1 MKTPV
6 FSLLLTATLAAAAHA
21 EVKLP
26 ALISDNM
33 VLQQDLPANVWGW
46 ADAGEKVSVKFGG
59 KSAEATAD
67 AKGKWSVKLA
77 GLASGATGEMTVA
90 GTNTLTIKN
99 VAVGEVWVCSGQS
112 NMEFVVSRGM
122 NAVEEISG
130 ADFPMIR
137 HFNVAR
143 AAKGEPQD
151 NCAGKWD
158 VCSPQ
163 TVAGF
168 TAVGYFFGRQLH
180 KNLKVPVGLIHSSWG
195 GTAAELWTPWPVLSG
210 DPDFKS
216 ITGAWEK
223 TVNDYPAAK
232 ARYDAEMEVWSE
244 AEKKAKVAGTPPP
257 APPRAPKG
265 GDVVGSPSSLY
276 NGMIAPL
283 VPYTIRGVTW
293 YQGESN
299 AGNATLY
306 RKLFPVMIQSW
317 RAAWQEPDSAF
328 LFVQLAN
335 YMQRHDEPT
344 DTNWARLREAQTR
357 ALALP
362 HTGMALAID
371 VGDAKDIHP
380 KDKQTVGKRLALAA
394 EATVYYR
401 DTEYSGPM
409 FGGAQMEGEKVRLTF
424 RHGEGMKAAEGGKVK
439 GFAIAGE
446 DRKFVWADA
455 EIAGDHV
462 IISSPEVKAPASVRY
477 AWADNPECN
486 LINAAG
492 LPASPFRTDD
502 WPAGPAPVKPAVK

>member
-1 MKTPV
+1 MKIPA
-6 FSLLLTATLAAAAHA
+6 FSLLLTAALAAAAHA

-46 ADAGEKVSVKFGG
+46 ADAGEKVSVKFGD
-59 KSAEATAD
+59 KAADATAD

-77 GLASGATGEMTVA
+77 GLASGATGDLTVA

-112 NMEFVVSRGM
+112 NMEFTVRGAL
-122 NAVEEISG
+122 NSAEEIAG
-130 ADFPMIR
+130 ANFPMIR
-137 HFNVAR
+137 HFTVA
-143 AAKGEPQD
+143 KSPQKEPQD
-151 NCAGKWD
+151 DCKGKWE

-163 TVAGF
+163 TAAGF

-180 KNLKVPVGLIHSSWG
+180 QNLKVPVGLIHSSWG
-195 GTAAELWTPWPVLSG
+195 GTPAEFWTPGPVLNG
-210 DPDFKS
+210 DPDFKP
-216 ITGAWEK
+216 IVTAWEK
-223 TVNDYPAAK
+223 VVSDYPAAK
-232 ARYDAEMEVWSE
+232 AKYDAALEKWSE
-244 AEKKAKVAGTPPP
+244 EEKKAREAGTPPP
-257 APPRAPKG
+257 KKPSAPKG
-265 GDVVGSPSSLY
+265 ADAFGSPACLY

-283 VPYTIRGVTW
+283 LPYTIRGATW

-306 RKLFPVMIQSW
+306 RKLFPTMIQSW
-317 RAAWQEPDSAF
+317 RQAWQLPDFPF

-335 YMQRHDEPT
+335 YMQRYDEPT
-344 DTNWARLREAQTR
+344 DTNWARLREAQTL
-357 ALALP
+357 ALELP

-380 KDKQTVGKRLALAA
+380 KDKQTVGKRLALCA

-401 DTEYSGPM
+401 DVEFSGPM
-409 FGGAQMEGEKVRLTF
+409 YGGAQIEGEKVRLTF
-424 RHGEGMKAAEGGKVK
+424 RSSTGMKAADGGKIK

-455 EIAGDHV
+455 EVAGDHV
-462 IISSPEVKAPASVRY
+462 MISSPEVKVPAAVRY
-477 AWADNPECN
+477 GWADNPDCN

-492 LPASPFRTDD
+492 LPASPFRSDH
-502 WPAGPAPVKPAVK
+502 WPMDGAPVKPPAK

>member
-1 MKTPV
+1 MKTPAL
-6 FSLLLTATLAAAAHA
+6 SLLLFTAAAHA
-21 EVKLP
+21 AVKLP

-46 ADAGEKVSVKFGG
+46 ADAGEKVSVKFGE
-59 KSAEATAD
+59 KSAETTAD

-77 GLASGATGEMTVA
+77 ELPSGATGDLTVA
-90 GTNTLTIKN
+90 GTNTLTVKN

-112 NMEFVVSRGM
+112 NMEFAVRGAM
-122 NAVEEISG
+122 NATEEIAG
-130 ADFPMIR
+130 ANFPMIR
-137 HFNVAR
+137 HFTVG
-143 AAKGEPQD
+143 KSPQKEPQED
-151 NCAGKWD
+151 CAGKWE

-180 KNLKVPVGLIHSSWG
+180 QNLKVPVGLIHSSWG
-195 GTAAELWTPWPVLSG
+195 GTPAEFWTPGPVLNG
-210 DPDFKS
+210 DPDFKP
-216 ITGAWEK
+216 IVTAWEK
-223 TVNDYPAAK
+223 ILSDYPAAK
-232 ARYDAEMEVWSE
+232 AKYDADLKAWQEE
-244 AEKKAKVAGTPPP
+244 EKKAREAGTPPP
-257 APPRAPKG
+257 KQPQAPRG
-265 GDVVGSPSSLY
+265 GDAFGSPACLY

-283 VPYTIRGVTW
+283 LPYTIRGVTW

-299 AGNATLY
+299 AGAATLY
-306 RKLFPVMIQSW
+306 RKLFPTMIESW
-317 RAAWQEPDSAF
+317 RLAWREPDSAF

-335 YMQRHDEPT
+335 YLPRHAEPT
-344 DTNWARLREAQTR
+344 DTNWARLREAQTM
-357 ALALP
+357 ALELP

-371 VGDAKDIHP
+371 VGDAADIHP
-380 KDKQTVGKRLALAA
+380 KDKQTVGKRLALSA

-401 DTEYSGPM
+401 DVEYSGPM

-424 RHGEGMKAAEGGKVK
+424 RNGAGMKPAVGEKVK
-439 GFAIAGE
+439 GFSIAGE

-502 WPAGPAPVKPAVK
+502 WPVGPAPVKPVTK

>member
-6 FSLLLTATLAAAAHA
+6 LSLILTSALTSAAHA

-26 ALISDNM
+26 AIISDHM

-46 ADAGEKVSVKFGG
+46 ADAGEKVNVKFAD
-59 KSAEATAD
+59 KTAEATAD
-67 AKGKWSVKLA
+67 AKGKWSAKLTE
-77 GLASGATGEMTVA
+77 LAPGTIGEMTIA

-112 NMEFVVSRGM
+112 NMEFTVNGAL
-122 NAVEEISG
+122 NAKDEIAG
-130 ADFPMIR
+130 ANFPLLR
-137 HFNVAR
+137 HFTVL
-143 AAKGEPQD
+143 KTQLKEPQED
-151 NCAGKWD
+151 CKGKWE

-168 TAVGYFFGRQLH
+168 TAVGYFFGRQLQQ
-180 KNLKVPVGLIHSSWG
+180 NLKVPVGLIHSSWG
-195 GTAAELWTPWPVLSG
+195 GTAAEQWTPAPVLNA
-210 DPDFKS
+210 DPDFKPMVA
-216 ITGAWEK
+216 AWEK
-223 TVNDYPAAK
+223 VVADYPAAK
-232 ARYDAEMEVWSE
+232 AKYDQDMLAWRE
-244 AEKKAKVAGTPPP
+244 AEKAAKDAGTT
-257 APPRAPKG
+257 PPRQPNAPRG
-265 GDVVGSPSSLY
+265 GDANGSPSGLY
-276 NGMIAPL
+276 NGMIVPL
-283 VPYTIRGVTW
+283 LPYTIRGVTW

-299 AGNATLY
+299 AGAAALY
-306 RKLFPVMIQSW
+306 RKLFPTMIQSW
-317 RAAWQEPDSAF
+317 RAAWHEPDAAF

-335 YMQRHDEPT
+335 FMQRHDEPT
-344 DTNWARLREAQTR
+344 DTNWARLREAQTM
-357 ALALP
+357 ALELP

-371 VGDAKDIHP
+371 VGDATDIHP

-401 DTEYSGPM
+401 DVEYSGPM

-424 RHGEGMKAAEGGKVK
+424 RNAEGMKAADGGKIK
-439 GFAIAGE
+439 GFAIAGA

-462 IISSPEVKAPASVRY
+462 IISSPGVKAPASVRY

-502 WPAGPAPVKPAVK
+502 WPMGPAK

>member
-1 MKTPV
+1 MKTPAL
-6 FSLLLTATLAAAAHA
+6 SLLVTAAFATAAQAV
-21 EVKLP
+21 VKLP

-67 AKGKWSVKLA
+67 AKGKWGVKLA
-77 GLASGATGEMTVA
+77 GLASGATGELTVA

-112 NMEFVVSRGM
+112 NMEWTVRAAQ
-122 NAVEEISG
+122 NPEAEI
-130 ADFPMIR
+130 AAANFPLIR
-137 HFNVAR
+137 HFAVA
-143 AAKGEPQD
+143 KSPQKEPQD
-151 NCAGKWD
+151 DCKGKWE

-163 TVAGF
+163 TAAGF

-180 KNLKVPVGLIHSSWG
+180 EKLKVPVGLIHSSWG
-195 GTAAELWTPWPVLSG
+195 GTPAEFWTPWPVLSG
-210 DPDFKS
+210 DPDLKS
-216 ITGAWEK
+216 LTTAWEK
-223 TVNDYPAAK
+223 IAGEYPAAK
-232 ARYDAEMEVWSE
+232 AKYDADMAAWSE
-244 AEKKAKVAGTPPP
+244 AEKTAKEAGTPPP
-257 APPRAPKG
+257 AKPKSPKG
-265 GDVVGSPSSLY
+265 GDALGSPASLY

-283 VPYTIRGVTW
+283 LPYTIRGATW

-299 AGNATLY
+299 ASNANQY
-306 RKLFPVMIQSW
+306 RKLFPSMIQSW
-317 RAAWQEPDSAF
+317 RQAWQLPEFPF
-328 LFVQLAN
+328 LFVQLAS

-344 DTNWARLREAQTR
+344 DTNWARLREAQTM

-380 KDKQTVGKRLALAA
+380 KDKQTVGKRLALSA

-401 DTEYSGPM
+401 DMDYSGPM
-409 FGGAQMEGEKVRLTF
+409 FGGAQLEGEKVRLTF
-424 RHGEGMKAAEGGKVK
+424 RNGEGMKPSEGEKVK

-462 IISSPEVKAPASVRY
+462 IVSSPGVKAPVSVRY

-486 LINAAG
+486 LVNAAG

-502 WPAGPAPVKPAVK
+502 WAMGPAPVEPAVK